1 MRVKAN
7 ALSLVGVVAAMS
19 LTTAAY
25 GQDVAE
31 AEAQNALEVAE
42 VEAQDAQD
50 VADAEAADAQEKA
63 AEVINEAAAAGDKSF
78 EEALDEA
85 EESASSLLSD
95 GDEAPYLFE
104 YEYEYEYDSNFNPGF
119 RRPGA
124 GAAGG
129 VAGSGESAGDQQDRI
144 EEAQQALAEAQQFAP
159 KSRVREQF
167 VQLGG
172 ESLSTI
178 GLTGLGDLVATG
190 ARGLLVTPT
199 EFSASSLDISLR
211 GIGGTTVDQVTG
223 ESGVGVFLD
232 GVPVLRGQSYS
243 LGLIDLESMDM
254 LRGSRG
260 VVAGRNA
267 VGGAIYMNSRKPDGE
282 FGFRQRVRFGLA
294 YDDVQSITNIDLPQ
308 VVGLPM
314 ARISYLASANEGP
327 VENIQGLDASNFGEK
342 SNEAFR
348 IALTSVPS
356 DAVSIDFAIERSDL
370 ESTHH
375 YYQAISA
382 NNAPPV
388 PVVVE
393 SAYQDTARSSIPL
406 PLSKTDQTSAS
417 LVLSI
422 APSENFE
429 IKPILGW
436 TEINDDSFVNFDGR
450 MGPLNE
456 GESSLESFDNRVA
469 YYELQANGRLFNN
482 LLNYSIGFSGTDDSS
497 DYAGAIAD
505 GEADLASVSTYL
517 QTVWVLSESLKLTA
531 GIRETEDEKDFS
543 RSRFDSSPDS
553 VSNGVLANQNAFLNQ
568 SYTDYAFAV
577 DYDVSKTL
585 KAYASYATAHKAGGV
600 SLFGQVQLGTGGAM
614 RIYDAEEATTLQ
626 FGLKGSAVETRLY
639 YDVAVFSTD
648 IDDRQIVF
656 HDPDNR
662 RLTDIVNATD
672 TATVNGVELDLRF
685 KVNEAIRVGA
695 FVTMLDADD
704 STVAP
709 VYVDG
714 VAPDNY
720 LFNPD
725 IATGSDLT
733 ARATGAP
740 ELSYALTADFK
751 FGVGQSRDSVFRL
764 EYIGIDDYHYN
775 AFTEFTDSR
784 SILNARLLFSG
795 FELEGADDGKVEISL
810 WAENI
815 LDEEYIVNA
824 VHVDSDPAG
833 GPPNESFVSGAFGEP
848 ITYGIDIDFVF

>member
-124 GAAGG
+124 GAAGS

-327 VENIQGLDASNFGEK
+327 VENIQGTDASNFGEK

-393 SAYQDTARSSIPL
+393 SAYRDTARSSIPL

-497 DYAGAIAD
+497 DYKGAIAD
-505 GEADLASVSTYL
+505 GEADLESVSTYL

-543 RSRFDSSPDS
+543 RSRFDDAPDL
-553 VSNGVLANQNAFLNQ
+553 SNEDTALREAFLNE
-568 SYTDYAFAV
+568 SYTDYALAV
-577 DYDVSKTL
+577 DYDISKTL

-600 SLFGQVQLGTGGAM
+600 SLFGQTEGGLM
-614 RIYDAEEATTLQ
+614 RIYDAEEATTMQL
-626 FGLKGSAVETRLY
+626 GVKGSAVETRLY
-639 YDVAVFSTD
+639 YDIAVFSTD
-648 IDDRQIVF
+648 IEDRQVVF

-672 TATVNGVELDLRF
+672 TATISGMELDLRF
-685 KVNEAIRVGA
+685 KVSEAIRVGA
-695 FVTMLDADD
+695 FVTVLDVDD
-704 STVAP
+704 NTVAP
-709 VYVDG
+709 VYAGVDG
-714 VAPDNY
+714 GPYTFDPDNAI
-720 LFNPD
+720 PQ
-725 IATGSDLT
+725 GQGGT
-733 ARATGAP
+733 AFITSAP

-764 EYIGIDDYHYN
+764 EYVGIDDYHYN

-824 VHVDSDPAG
+824 AHIDSNPAG
-833 GPPNESFVSGAFGEP
+833 VDQSFVSGAFGEP